1 MNASDINTDRLVSDL
16 RTVTRDAEEL
26 LKTVSGERGNGSN
39 EMRARL
45 SSAIESAKATYHRLE
60 DKAVAGAKATDKAMT
75 LYQRACHCTRGSSTR
90 SRTKWSG
97 GSSGS
102 VLRKIQPMCAHQNPF
117 MML

>member
-60 DKAVAGAKATDKAMT
+60 DKAVAGAKATDKAI
-75 LYQRACHCTRGSSTR
+75 RAHPYESLGVAF
-90 SRTKWSG
+90 G
-97 GSSGS
+97 MGLLVG
-102 VLRKIQPMCAHQNPF
+102 VLVGRR
-117 MML
+117 

>member
-60 DKAVAGAKATDKAMT
+60 DKAVAGAKATDKAI
-75 LYQRACHCTRGSSTR
+75 RAHPYESLGVAF
-90 SRTKWSG
+90 G
-97 GSSGS
+97 MGLLVG
-102 VLRKIQPMCAHQNPF
+102 VLVGRK
-117 MML
+117 